1 MAKKFSE
8 LTAEI
13 SNDPVRAARAE
24 RARVEALAEVVEY
37 AQRARDYEIVCACG
51 NRWRLQA
58 DEEPDTAEC
67 VACGAD
73 ATEITELGD
82 VRPSY

>member
-1 MAKKFSE
+1 MSRRATTEGPAAAPATEPRSIGAI
-8 LTAEI
+8 TEI
-13 SNDPVRAARAE
+13 VSGRTRE
-24 RARVEALAEVVEY
+24 
-37 AQRARDYEIVCACG
+37 YEIQCACG

-58 DEEPDTAEC
+58 DEEPDTVEC